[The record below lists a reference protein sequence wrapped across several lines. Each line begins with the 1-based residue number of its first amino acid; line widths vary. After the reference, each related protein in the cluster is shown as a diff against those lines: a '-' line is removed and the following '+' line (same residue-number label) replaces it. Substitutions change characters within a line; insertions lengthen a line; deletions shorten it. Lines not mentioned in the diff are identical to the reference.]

1 MGGGFA
7 DETFT
12 GTFTV
17 NPDCT
22 GAMTLNFFQS
32 GVLVRTSVLAIVF
45 DDNMKELRLLQKSLT
60 LPDGISLP
68 VVITAEAKKMFPSE
82 EQN

>member
-12 GTFTV
+12 GTLTV

-22 GAMTLNFFQS
+22 GATTIKFFES
-32 GVLVRTSVLAIVF
+32 GVLARTSVLSLVF
-45 DDNMKELRLLQKSLT
+45 DDNMKELRLVQKSLT
-60 LPDGISLP
+60 LPDGTNVP
-68 VVITAEAKKMFPSE
+68 VVITVEAEKMFPSE
-82 EQN
+82 GQN